1 MAQETPTLPA
11 AIARLRAAIDADDAA
26 LGCVAA
32 ETLGRALN
40 GNSPAAVA
48 IDAGALPVL
57 LAAAA
62 AFGRSGEA
70 SSALLHAATLFC
82 NQRGFH
88 EADAEDAAFVR
99 GYIPLAVRALD
110 EHGAAQPRVLTD
122 VAWLVATKLAPFKAA
137 WVAAGAIPALQRLM
151 GAQAD
156 GGARLQQCIDK
167 LAT

>member
-1 MAQETPTLPA
+1 MATETPTLPA

-40 GNSPAAVA
+40 GNNPAAAAV
-48 IDAGALPVL
+48 DAGALPVL

-70 SSALLHAATLFC
+70 SSALLHAVTLFC

-88 EADAEDAAFVR
+88 EAGAEDAAFVR
-99 GYIPLAVRALD
+99 SYIPLAVRALD
-110 EHGAAQPRVLTD
+110 EHGARVLAD

-156 GGARLQQCIDK
+156 GGARVQQCIDK